1 MTTTVLNIKI
11 GEVESKISNP
21 DKYITSPE
29 FHKLTT
35 ENFKGRSKQ
44 ANLVTKTDFD
54 NKLKRFNKQITS
66 NKTRHL
72 EVQIKLGSLITKDY
86 NSFSR

>member
-1 MTTTVLNIKI
+1 M
-11 GEVESKISNP
+11 
-21 DKYITSPE
+21 
-29 FHKLTT
+29 
-35 ENFKGRSKQ
+35 
-44 ANLVTKTDFD
+44 TKTDFD

-66 NKTRHL
+66 NKARHL